1 MDLNLLLTQQREI
14 TELKAQLDAAKNQ
27 AQSLYIQ
34 LATVVNAQTDHR
46 VIVREEDYT
55 NLPDVFYVNQV
66 NYEDMSAY
74 TLVVIHGEKAPGDL
88 NATH

>member
-14 TELKAQLDAAKNQ
+14 TELKAQLDASKNH

-34 LATVVNAQTDHR
+34 LATIVNAQTDHR
-46 VIVREEDYT
+46 VIVREDDYT
-55 NLPDVFYVNQV
+55 NLPDAFYVNQV

-74 TLVVIHGEKAPGDL
+74 TLEVIPGEEAQGDID
-88 NATH
+88 ATH